1 MSDRLHTDLASL
13 LSDPASVPIEQI
25 PAAIGE
31 LERIK
36 ATLWAR
42 LADSPPS
49 ANGNG
54 EDRLLAVDEAA
65 ERLSVTR
72 DLLRRQ
78 KALPF
83 RVEVSP
89 GQLRYSAQG
98 IERFIARRAG
108 K

>member
-49 ANGNG
+49 ANG
-54 EDRLLAVDEAA
+54 
-65 ERLSVTR
+65 
-72 DLLRRQ
+72 
-78 KALPF
+78 P
-83 RVEVSP
+83 RV
-89 GQLRYSAQG
+89 G
-98 IERFIARRAG
+98 
-108 K
+108 